1 MQKILVHLLLIA
13 CIYTIG
19 FLSAHA
25 YQATIIDPIT
35 AYYDVPEQV
44 PTVHLQGIRNGEVF
58 GTVAG
63 RARLVIGNQVLL
75 KHTFTNFS
83 VPAGPLLTH
92 QITIEIPEGM
102 NYIASKRGKKLY
114 PVTSKR
120 VRTIP
125 PQDRL
130 YLATVIEG
138 VEAGFEF

>member
-1 MQKILVHLLLIA
+1 MQKILTYLLLAA

-25 YQATIIDPIT
+25 YQAAMTDPIKI
-35 AYYDVPEQV
+35 YYDVPEQV

-63 RARLVIGNQVLL
+63 RARLVIGDQVLL
-75 KHTFTNFS
+75 KNTFTNFS

-102 NYIASKRGKKLY
+102 KYVASKRGKKLY

-125 PQDRL
+125 PQNRL
-130 YLATVIEG
+130 YFVTVEEG
-138 VEAGFEF
+138 VAAGFEF